1 MVLELVLDNDGDVSE
16 APSDRSLHKRGVD
29 HSDRMRR
36 CCASGSLWSSLDHV
50 GGSPDGVVLQV
61 AQENDGKR

>member
-36 CCASGSLWSSLDHV
+36 
-50 GGSPDGVVLQV
+50 
-61 AQENDGKR
+61 